1 MKKAVDNIFKYS
13 YKIILLITIA
23 VFTVALI
30 GACFFYTNRSYD
42 TLNPIL
48 LITGSVIYIFFV
60 IKLYRFAVTLNEK
73 RQNILVMILLIGQF
87 FLLFLVTQTVSSIPQ
102 VDLIHILTEI
112 NSLRET
118 GSILNNNYY
127 SVYPNNKFLLI
138 LLYSVSQVSPEHT
151 NIVFGILSSI
161 AVVVT
166 SLFAYKA
173 VKLITDR
180 HKALVCLFICVLS
193 PIFYLYA
200 PYYYTDILMLPF
212 AAILFYLLCKNE
224 TVTKLGKNICYSL
237 VIGSIAVIGY
247 KIRAVS
253 VFILI
258 AYFVYLILTKKLRAF
273 VQGIVPI
280 LLSAILT
287 LTVISSLEANLFTQ
301 NDPSREFP
309 MTHWIMMGVNEK
321 SGGYYSQADYDMSYS
336 AETKEERTQLNLSEI
351 KNRLKELGFGGTLKL
366 AVGKINAVWAKG
378 DYSYQKYLELSGNY
392 NGIYRYLIEDEN
404 IVLNYILQI
413 NKIGVL
419 ILCITALL
427 RLLKENRYS
436 VIAIALFGAV
446 LFYLA
451 WEVCPRYGLSFLPW
465 MIILCAYV
473 PEYNFDLGSKPLSY
487 IKYTVAVVTVG
498 AMCIGVFTC
507 MTAEDRSNII
517 AKDTV
522 KKVKYIALDQDT
534 VLTQILDLYGNFDE
548 LRLKFKTKD
557 ASPDGICKIELIK
570 DGSEI
575 ICEKDI
581 QYSELNDGKYTRIKF
596 DDAYPEGKYGIRLS
610 TYTDEG
616 VQVYVSYKEKFDYYP
631 EGELY
636 LNGKS
641 ETGDMMFEV
650 LNTESRPLY
659 SIAGYILL
667 CVAVL
672 GIEHFVL
679 FKKEHR
685 KNE

>member
-1 MKKAVDNIFKYS
+1 MKKIVNNIFKYI
-13 YKIILLITIA
+13 YKTILLITIA
-23 VFTVALI
+23 VFTIALI

-42 TLNPIL
+42 TLNPVL
-48 LITGSVIYIFFV
+48 LITGSLIYLFFV
-60 IKLYRFAVTLNEK
+60 IKLYRFAITLNEK
-73 RQNILVMILLIGQF
+73 RQNILVAILLICQF
-87 FLLFLVTQTVSSIPQ
+87 LLLFLVTQVVSSIPQ

-118 GSILNNNYY
+118 GRILNDNYY
-127 SVYPNNKFLLI
+127 SVYPNNKFLLMF
-138 LLYSVSQVSPEHT
+138 LYWVSRISPEHT
-151 NIVFGILSSI
+151 DIVFGFLSSI
-161 AVVVT
+161 SVSIT
-166 SLFAYKA
+166 SLLTYKA
-173 VKLITDR
+173 VKLITNR

-212 AAILFYLLCKNE
+212 AALLFYLIIKNE
-224 TVTKLGKNICYSL
+224 TENKLGTSIFYSL
-237 VIGSIAVIGY
+237 IIGAIAVIGY

-258 AYFVYLILTKKLRAF
+258 AYFVYQILSKKFRAF
-273 VQGIVPI
+273 VQCMVPI
-280 LLSAILT
+280 LLSAVLT
-287 LTVISSLEANLFTQ
+287 LTVINSLELQFFTE
-301 NDPSREFP
+301 NDPSKEFP
-309 MTHWIMMGVNEK
+309 ITHWIMMGVNEK
-321 SGGYYSQADYDMSYS
+321 SGGYYSQSDYDMSYS
-336 AETKEERTQLNLSEI
+336 AENKEERTELNINEI
-351 KNRLKELGFGGTLKL
+351 RNRLKELGFDGTFKL

-392 NGIYRYLIEDEN
+392 NRIYRYLIEDEN
-404 IVLNYILQI
+404 IVLNYILQV

-419 ILCITALL
+419 VLCISALL
-427 RLLKENRYS
+427 RLLRENRYS
-436 VIAIALFGAV
+436 VIAIAMFGAV
-446 LFYLA
+446 IFYLA

-473 PEYNFDLGSKPLSY
+473 PEYNFDLGSKLLSY

-596 DDAYPEGKYGIRLS
+596 DDTYPEGKYDIRLS
-610 TYTDEG
+610 TDTDEG

-672 GIEHFVL
+672 GIEYFVL
-679 FKKEHR
+679 FKKER
-685 KNE
+685 RENE

>member
-1 MKKAVDNIFKYS
+1 MRKAIDGIFKYS

-48 LITGSVIYIFFV
+48 LITGSVIYVFFV
-60 IKLYRFAVTLNEK
+60 IKLNRFAVTLNEK

-87 FLLFLVTQTVSSIPQ
+87 LLLFLVTQTVSSIPQ

-138 LLYSVSQVSPEHT
+138 LLYSVSRVSPEHT

-166 SLFAYKA
+166 SLFTYKA

-237 VIGSIAVIGY
+237 IIGLIAVIGY

-258 AYFVYLILTKKLRAF
+258 AYFVFLILTKKLRAF

-287 LTVISSLEANLFTQ
+287 LTVISSLEANIFTP

-596 DDAYPEGKYGIRLS
+596 DDTYPEGKYDIRLS
-610 TYTDEG
+610 TDTDEG

-672 GIEHFVL
+672 GIEYFVL
-679 FKKEHR
+679 FKKER
-685 KNE
+685 RENE